1 MGQRQEKDK
10 RSAFSSAFK
19 RVKSQYVEMGLCF
32 FGGGVPLK
40 DRYGTEEWNGGGHFG
55 FLVAVV
61 LSATACFFIE
71 W

>member
-1 MGQRQEKDK
+1 M
-10 RSAFSSAFK
+10 
-19 RVKSQYVEMGLCF
+19 F
-32 FGGGVPLK
+32 FWGGVPLK